1 MSVQFRTSQKDL
13 ITKMNSS
20 VSTELGVCCQ
30 YNFSVGATKSLK
42 TPLDCYLASGTFSYG
57 DLDTVICENS
67 GGSTNTVLGCCCSC
81 SVAKEDPNYQTLIAQ
96 MMPIDAHCNGTTVP
110 AASRNIFGL
119 KKVTQCECERIGG
132 KFTLGECP
140 TVLTTDADVRQY
152 CYERRAIEP
161 PPPPPTS
168 SGGNQG
174 APCGSNTA
182 KGGVGVT
189 YAVYNFRSYGSGNID
204 VTYDMYNVKD
214 SMDIYYPR
222 PIDGATY
229 SDATV
234 VATTNGLVSGQGT
247 LSFYY
252 TPDVPPE
259 SSGYTATYEQ
269 FVVKVVGPNNGTAW
283 TYDVSCPSNT
293 PASLVSV
300 LGISCDVDVR
310 LPRSCCY
317 FDYDINGFPVGL
329 SCENVCNPRECELK
343 AVSTQLSAYSLGTVC
358 PPNILSTA
366 MTSAPYQCSSLA
378 SIMASGSNLFRD
390 ISYGS
395 CYRIVDN
402 GANGYSYDCEVTG
415 EFFCHDGYWVPINDA
430 SQLCSEHPFQ
440 PQVPLK
446 SARKVEPESMT
457 ETEFDALDI
466 GLGEFYK
473 GGYYVGKFEPGS
485 PLSSRGS
492 SLYGSKEF
500 SYASNIISDASGN
513 GERNKKW
520 ALFIENASFVTSLF
534 TSDEPNTLNY
544 EKLSSYDGFYN
555 CYGNFSTFSGIKS
568 KTTNTIVGK
577 DRKGFV
583 DFYIPSINEL
593 MFIANQVLNNKYLA
607 TTLNLSGTYL
617 SSSSYND
624 FIYTQY
630 LSGNPLLNNLEED
643 TSYGR
648 ILLAKST
655 TPVSCRFVRRIL
667 LT

>member
-13 ITKMNSS
+13 ITKINKST
-20 VSTELGVCCQ
+20 STELGVCCQ
-30 YNFSVGATKSLK
+30 YAFATGFTKTLK
-42 TPLDCYLASGTFSYG
+42 TPLDCYLNSGTFSYG
-57 DLDTVICENS
+57 DLDTVVCEHS
-67 GGSTNTVLGCCCSC
+67 GGSLDTILGCCCSC
-81 SVAKEDPNYQTLIAQ
+81 SFAKEDPNYETLISQ
-96 MMPIDAHCNGTTVP
+96 MMPIDSYCTGTTVP
-110 AASRNIFGL
+110 AVSRNSFGL

-132 KFTLGECP
+132 KFTAGECP
-140 TVLTTDADVRQY
+140 TELSTDASVRQY

-161 PPPPPTS
+161 PPPAPGT
-168 SGGNQG
+168 GQQN
-174 APCGSNTA
+174 APCGTNTA
-182 KGGVGVT
+182 RGGSGIT
-189 YAVYNFRSYGSGNID
+189 HNSYNFKAYGSGAVD
-204 VTYDMYNVKD
+204 VSYDMYFIQD

-222 PIDGATY
+222 PINGATY
-229 SDATV
+229 SDATI
-234 VATTNGLVSGQGT
+234 VASTNGLVSGQGT

-252 TPDVPPE
+252 TPDVPPD
-259 SSGYTATYEQ
+259 SSGYTATYEE
-269 FVVKVVGPNNGTAW
+269 FVVKVNGMPNSATAW
-283 TYDVSCPSNT
+283 TYDVSCPSN
-293 PASLVSV
+293 AAQSLVSL

-317 FDYDINGFPVGL
+317 FEYDINGFPVGL
-329 SCENVCNPRECELK
+329 SCENVCTQRECELK
-343 AVSTQLSAYSLGTVC
+343 AISTQLSAYSLGTVC
-358 PPNILSTA
+358 PPNVLSRAITPGGA
-366 MTSAPYQCSSLA
+366 YECSSLA
-378 SIMASGSNLFRD
+378 SIMASGSNLFKD

-402 GANGYSYDCEVTG
+402 GANGYSYDCEITA

-430 SQLCSEHPFQ
+430 NQLCSEHPYQ
-440 PQVPLK
+440 PQVPVK
-446 SARKVEPESMT
+446 SARKVEPESMS
-457 ETEFDALDI
+457 ETAFDALDI
-466 GLGEFYK
+466 AIGEFYK
-473 GGYYVGKFEPGS
+473 GGYYVGKFQPGS
-485 PLSSRGS
+485 PLSPSGS
-492 SLYGSKEF
+492 NLYGSKEF
-500 SYASNIISDASGN
+500 SYASNIVSDASGN
-513 GERNKKW
+513 GDRNKKW

-593 MFIANQVLNNKYLA
+593 MFIANQVLNNRYLA

-630 LSGNPLLNNLEED
+630 LSGNPLLNNLEQD